1 MLTLIW
7 NITYSRHLGFFY
19 ANKEILCAKNVSPQ
33 KRLRFF
39 RAIITPIACFGA
51 CSRTLLLS
59 DLAKLDAHFRTLV
72 RSVVGPP
79 VGVDWSDAWH
89 NVLHAWNQRV
99 SELVDQCSIPT
110 WATFCLHQNWK
121 FAAYIA
127 RLHSARWVKRLV
139 LWKPEGRRC
148 LDDPY
153 RLGIPNLKLF
163 VDTMIYLAGS
173 MLRKSYNS
181 GIAWPVTLWSSIC
194 DETNCFSAIFLLEC
208 FLTGLCFKR
217 ARHPAIRDEMK

>member
-1 MLTLIW
+1 MC
-7 NITYSRHLGFFY
+7 
-19 ANKEILCAKNVSPQ
+19 KECFPQ

-59 DLAKLDAHFRTLV
+59 DLAKLDAHFRKLV
-72 RSVVGPP
+72 TSVVGPP
-79 VGVDWSDAWH
+79 AGVDWSDAWH

-110 WATFCLHQNWK
+110 WATFCLHQHWK

-139 LWKPEGRRC
+139 LWKPEGTAVPGRPIQTWDSKLETFCRYNDLSGWVDVAQAIQLWHC
-148 LDDPY
+148 LARDFVEF
-153 RLGIPNLKLF
+153 NL
-163 VDTMIYLAGS
+163 
-173 MLRKSYNS
+173 R
-181 GIAWPVTLWSSIC
+181 
-194 DETNCFSAIFLLEC
+194 
-208 FLTGLCFKR
+208 
-217 ARHPAIRDEMK
+217 